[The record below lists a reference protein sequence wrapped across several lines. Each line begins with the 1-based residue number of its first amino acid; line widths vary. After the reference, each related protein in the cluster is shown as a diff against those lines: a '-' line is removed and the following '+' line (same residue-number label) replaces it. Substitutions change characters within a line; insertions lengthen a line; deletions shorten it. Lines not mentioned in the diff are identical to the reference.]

1 MLKQIIAQKFY
12 FLEGVIVICSNTK
25 LERCYDL
32 GLVPLTMEAPLSEV
46 NPSAVIQ
53 AETLFVKYAFSIL
66 MATNDTL

>member
-12 FLEGVIVICSNTK
+12 FLGVIVICSNTK

-53 AETLFVKYAFSIL
+53 AETLFEKYAFSIL